1 MKQNEN
7 LDVNDTSNQQVI
19 QSIAKDIL
27 WKNKITTLYTIF
39 KYIFISAFWAIISV
53 GLYNMDS
60 FRELGFWESLN
71 VYSFSILFIFITLFI
86 ISLGYTILNTI
97 YLIFSSIE
105 LTTQVFTSEII
116 KMSNNIKEIKDNTK
130 K

>member
-1 MKQNEN
+1 MKQNEK
-7 LDVNDTSNQQVI
+7 LDVDETSNQQLD
-19 QSIAKDIL
+19 QSIAEDIL
-27 WKNKITTLYTIF
+27 KKNMITTLYTML
-39 KYIFISAFWAIISV
+39 KCIFIAAFWAIISV
-53 GLYNMDS
+53 GLYNIDD
-60 FRELGFWESLN
+60 FREFGFLESLN
-71 VYSFSILFIFITLFI
+71 TYSFPILFIFVILFI
-86 ISLGYTILNTI
+86 ISLGYAILNTI